1 MRDAE
6 LLTEALLGVLSG
18 SPEAATLAAY
28 ERTRD
33 SLSNQLFAVTEA
45 VAGFDWDLD
54 RLRLL
59 LREVNSAMADE
70 MDYLQALPERRTS
83 GPAHRRLRGMVRA
96 TRPGLHH
103 LRTDR
108 R

>member
-6 LLTEALLGVLSG
+6 LLAEALLASARQVR
-18 SPEAATLAAY
+18 PEAATLAAY

-33 SLSNQLFAVTEA
+33 SLSSQLFTVTEA

-59 LREVNSAMADE
+59 LREVSSAMADE
-70 MDYLQALPERRTS
+70 VDHLQALPERRPS
-83 GPAHRRLRGMVRA
+83 MVA
-96 TRPGLHH
+96 S
-103 LRTDR
+103 
-108 R
+108 